1 MALSRSTT
9 LKLGGVGAFLALEA
23 AVLAML
29 FLGGDD
35 ETPDTTAAP
44 RGNDTGG
51 NNVAVGPQL
60 PKPSA
65 TGSPASKP
73 ATTAPKPAPTP
84 AAPKPAT
91 TSGVQGPQ
99 PVAAAPSAKPATS
112 APAQQGPVVTKPATS
127 PSAAAPKPTPAPAK
141 PTPAPAKPTP
151 APAKPTTAA
160 PKPAPA
166 PAGPTVTAPQAG
178 GAKRYVVVRGDTLWE
193 ITQRQLGP
201 AASADQIARTWQD
214 VYDAN
219 RAVIGSN
226 PDLIRPGQTL
236 TIPALR

>member
-29 FLGGDD
+29 FLGDD
-35 ETPDTTAAP
+35 ESPDTTAAP

-65 TGSPASKP
+65 SGATTAGPKP
-73 ATTAPKPAPTP
+73 ATSTAPKPATST
-84 AAPKPAT
+84 APKPAT
-91 TSGVQGPQ
+91 TAA
-99 PVAAAPSAKPATS
+99 PVAASPSA
-112 APAQQGPVVTKPATS
+112 APAKPTPVQGPVVTKPATS
-127 PSAAAPKPTPAPAK
+127 PPAAAP
-141 PTPAPAKPTP
+141 KPTP

-160 PKPAPA
+160 PKPTPA
-166 PAGPTVTAPQAG
+166 PAGPTVTAPQPGA
-178 GAKRYVVVRGDTLWE
+178 AKRYVVVRGDSLWE
-193 ITQRQLGP
+193 ITERQLGP
-201 AASADQIARTWQD
+201 GATAEQVARSWQD

-226 PDLIRPGQTL
+226 PDIIRPGQTL